1 VLLGWPALPVG
12 TFGKMGFAKQPSGEI
27 QARARFRDYDGRTRL
42 VSKIARSRAAAE
54 RALKAE
60 LPSRQAPASA
70 ATRLD
75 VLAEVSRHRVPDRG
89 GTRAATRRQR

>member
-1 VLLGWPALPVG
+1 LARPALPVG
-12 TFGKMGFAKQPSGEI
+12 TSGKIGFVTRPSGEI

-60 LPSRQAPASA
+60 LTSRQAPASGGALSA

-75 VLAEVSRHRVPDRG
+75 VLAEVWLAGAHGWST
-89 GTRAATRRQR
+89 GTERT

>member
-1 VLLGWPALPVG
+1 
-12 TFGKMGFAKQPSGEI
+12 MGFAKQPSGEI

-60 LPSRQAPASA
+60 LTSRQAPASGGA
-70 ATRLD
+70 LSAVTRLD